1 MTDLSNPSEQRLD
14 ILRPDQLVIDSEAD
28 RQHPLPCVSFHE
40 HALSAVE
47 SGAEAQVVQLEAA
60 RGRRSPSCPSR
71 SLGCPVAR
79 PRRERIGRGKYAI
92 DVADH

>member
-1 MTDLSNPSEQRLD
+1 MTDLSNPGEQRID
-14 ILRPDQLVIDSEAD
+14 VLRPDQLVVGAKTD

-47 SGAEAQVVQLEAA
+47 SGPEAQVVQLEAA
-60 RGRRSPSCPSR
+60 RGRRSPSCPS
-71 SLGCPVAR
+71 LGRPVAR
-79 PRRERIGRGKYAI
+79 PRRERISRGKYAI